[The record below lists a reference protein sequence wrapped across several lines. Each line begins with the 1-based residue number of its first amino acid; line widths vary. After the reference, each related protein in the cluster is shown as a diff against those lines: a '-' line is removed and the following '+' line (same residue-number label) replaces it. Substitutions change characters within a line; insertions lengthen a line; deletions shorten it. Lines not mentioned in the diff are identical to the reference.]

1 MCGIIAAL
9 AYGEFEE
16 KRMERIRQESM
27 IFLTSELLQLTQG
40 RGKDATGVATMFSNC
55 DYMGLKMGVAA
66 QEFIARF
73 GGKETDYEGYLKVWR
88 KKETTPAKI
97 VIGHCRKPSVAT
109 TATPDDNKNNH
120 PIKVGEIV
128 GVHNGT
134 LTNHEKIFKNLAC
147 KRDGAVD
154 SEAIF
159 RLLSH
164 YTTNGTEPFTPQA
177 LQETCKRIS
186 GTYAVLA
193 FSGNNPFQLAAFR
206 DGKPL
211 EILIIRPLKLV
222 LLASEKDFLRTALFR
237 YNKMANLYQTGV
249 LKFISLTKGD
259 IEEGSLADDSLFLF
273 DVRKDIVADTKI
285 TDLFI
290 TEKIP
295 RTDKI
300 WVTKSYVTTTY
311 NHGVSHSAAAHNNL
325 NNGVGKKTQAS
336 ETNAPHSNAAHT
348 GTPTTMNTQ
357 TGMVDDVK
365 RLGMAWNRSSA
376 QYESIKDLDTT
387 KNHGN
392 IEIDCV
398 EDESIEIVPGKIGA
412 KKKLTNTSMEQTST
426 ALVPMVVMP
435 KHTITVSE
443 KPVDDLIS
451 NPAKITEV
459 TISKDVDAVNAI
471 IAIHKGG
478 VTVSGDKVI
487 DSFKSKEVT
496 AKAIVEIDF
505 TTHPDVLEA
514 AVSASIK
521 HPSFSNNEDLAN
533 ALQIAD
539 KNALENMELYSLAN
553 RIKRFFFK
561 AGWYAGY
568 VSRLGEET
576 SYDQN
581 QGLRNILNRTTE
593 KHRSAQGTIRS
604 MKTVTRIMS
613 RIMDHFPAGSI
624 NDYFVNNAVE
634 ETFDNAEEIGTAV
647 LRKAFKEGDLKELPV
662 LRKIITSVENKENK

>member
-16 KRMERIRQESM
+16 KRMEKVRQESM
-27 IFLTSELLQLTQG
+27 IFLASELLQLTQG

-55 DYMGLKMGVAA
+55 DYMGLKMGVPA

-147 KRDGAVD
+147 KRDGVVD

-164 YTTNGTEPFTPQA
+164 YTANGTEPFTTQA
-177 LQETCKRIS
+177 IQETCKRLS
-186 GTYAVLA
+186 GTYSVLA

-211 EILIIRPLKLV
+211 EILVIKPLKLV

-259 IEEGSLADDSLFLF
+259 VEEATLADDSLFLF

-300 WVTKSYVTTTY
+300 WVAKSYVTTTY
-311 NHGVSHSAAAHNNL
+311 NHGVVHSAVSYNNPSA
-325 NNGVGKKTQAS
+325 VKKTQVSA
-336 ETNAPHSNAAHT
+336 TNAQHSHT
-348 GTPTTMNTQ
+348 GGVEDTTIKTLQ
-357 TGMVDDVK
+357 TGATDDVK
-365 RLGMAWNRSSA
+365 RLGMAWNRASA
-376 QYESIKDLDTT
+376 HYESVKNLDAT
-387 KNHGN
+387 KEHGN

-398 EDESIEIVPGKIGA
+398 EDEGMEIVPGQISA
-412 KKKLTNTSMEQTST
+412 KKKLADICAEQTPT
-426 ALVPMVVMP
+426 VLVPMVIAP
-435 KHTITVSE
+435 KHTIIVSE

-451 NPAKITEV
+451 NPAKITEIV
-459 TISKDVDAVNAI
+459 INKGTDATNAI
-471 IAIHKGG
+471 IAMHKGG
-478 VTVSGDKVI
+478 VTTSGDKVI
-487 DSFKSKEVT
+487 ESFKKKEVT
-496 AKAIVEIDF
+496 AKSVVEIDF

-514 AVSASIK
+514 AVDASIK
-521 HPSFSNNEDLAN
+521 HPSFSNNDDLAN
-533 ALQIAD
+533 ALQITD

-568 VSRLGEET
+568 ISRLGEET

-581 QGLRNILNRTTE
+581 QGLRNILNRAVA
-593 KHRSAQGTIRS
+593 KRRSAQDTIRS
-604 MKTVTRIMS
+604 MKTITRVMS
-613 RIMDHFPAGSI
+613 RIIDYFPAGSI
-624 NDYFVNNAVE
+624 NDRFINKAIE
-634 ETFDNAEEIGTAV
+634 ETFDNAEEIGPAI